1 MSEFDFENEKEEDL
15 EYSEND
21 FIAEEDSDDGATT
34 DETFI
39 LPFNSVYCYRLPEK
53 FNPVSLFKN
62 NKELTLYNPNNRLQP
77 YSRVSVKA
85 ITLESL
91 RDNFIVSDFS
101 YKESASHTS
110 LSAYANILNSFKT
123 IMNNYIDF
131 STPKEPEIT
140 NNQKNGNKNKFSPK
154 PAQRKYNKVQKPHK

>member
-1 MSEFDFENEKEEDL
+1 MSDFDFENEKEENL

-21 FIAEEDSDDGATT
+21 FIAEDDSDDSAAEDTT
-34 DETFI
+34 FV
-39 LPFNSVYCYRLPEK
+39 LPFNSIYCYQLPEK

-77 YSRVSVKA
+77 YSKVPTNA
-85 ITLESL
+85 INLESL
-91 RDNFIVSDFS
+91 RDNFIVSDYS
-101 YKESASHTS
+101 YKESASYTS

-131 STPKEPEIT
+131 SAPKQPEI
-140 NNQKNGNKNKFSPK
+140 NNNFKNGNKNKFSPK
-154 PAQRKYNKVQKPHK
+154 PSQRKQNKAKQYPK